1 MSQDAPIRIAIFD
14 SGVGGLTVAGAIR
27 RALPGADLRYL
38 GDTARLPYGTKSAGT
53 VIRYALQAAAALL
66 DDGQPTGILVVACN
80 TASACALPA
89 LNERFDLPVIGVVE
103 PGAGAAV
110 ARCVSGHIGVIGTER
125 TVASGAY
132 SEAISRLDPAIRV
145 HSRATPLL
153 VTLAEEGWFDHPVTD
168 AALTAYLGPWL
179 ADPEVARMDTLVL
192 GCTHYP
198 VFKVALRRWLRAH
211 LDRDIALV
219 DSAEVV
225 AAALAVRWPQAR
237 MATAP
242 GRIEVLATDA
252 RERVERV
259 GGLFFP
265 VHEAEISIVDL

>member
-1 MSQDAPIRIAIFD
+1 M
-14 SGVGGLTVAGAIR
+14 AGAVR

-38 GDTARLPYGTKSAGT
+38 GDTARLPYGTKSAAT
-53 VIRYALQAAAALL
+53 VTRYALQAAAALL
-66 DDGQPTGILVVACN
+66 DDGLPTGALVVACN
-80 TASACALPA
+80 TASSCALPA
-89 LNERFDLPVIGVVE
+89 LEAHFDLPVLGVVE
-103 PGAGAAV
+103 PGAKAAV
-110 ARCVSGHIGVIGTER
+110 EGCRSGHIGVIGTER

-132 SEAISRLDPAIRV
+132 SQAIGRLDPAIQV
-145 HSRATPLL
+145 HARATPLL

-179 ADPEVARMDTLVL
+179 ADPAVARMDTLVL

-198 VFKVALRRWLRAH
+198 VFKTALGRWLRQR
-211 LDRDIALV
+211 LQREITLV

-225 AAALAVRWPQAR
+225 ADALSARWPQAR
-237 MATAP
+237 SANIP
-242 GRIEVLATDA
+242 GRIELLATDA

-265 VHEAEISIVDL
+265 VHEAEIRIVDL